1 MLLQQHISCLISIWR
16 VNGTVWQAVHSPVSL
31 HRILCAGRSQWMRE
45 EGGTDFIIRF
55 GLVFG
60 NSVLKRANLQLCM
73 SIIHCPR
80 CSYMV
85 YRYIIQTFCTYVM
98 HFCNYTKGRCTCQ
111 RPFHKQIKMTFD

>member
-16 VNGTVWQAVHSPVSL
+16 VNGSLWQAVHSPVSL
-31 HRILCAGRSQWMRE
+31 HCILFAGMSQWMRE
-45 EGGTDFIIRF
+45 EGDNDFRSRF

-60 NSVLKRANLQLCM
+60 NCVLKHANLQLCM

-85 YRYIIQTFCTYVM
+85 YRHIMQTFRTYVM
-98 HFCNYTKGRCTCQ
+98 HFCSYTKGRCTCQ
-111 RPFHKQIKMTFD
+111 RLFHKQIKKTFD

>member
-31 HRILCAGRSQWMRE
+31 HHILCAEMSQWMRE

-73 SIIHCPR
+73 SINSLSKMFLHGVQIHY
-80 CSYMV
+80 SD
-85 YRYIIQTFCTYVM
+85 IL
-98 HFCNYTKGRCTCQ
+98 HLCNALLQLYKGTLHLSEA
-111 RPFHKQIKMTFD
+111 FS